1 MSIPEKWVRAGEN
14 PGFIWPDLEA
24 ESPGSREDCVRK
36 DLTHRLTHICEKL
49 SRPDFE
55 ALILRMTREQL
66 RSEGVGPRM
75 RRPR

>member
-1 MSIPEKWVRAGEN
+1 MSIPEKWVRA
-14 PGFIWPDLEA
+14 PGNSVFNWPDLKA

-36 DLTHRLTHICEKL
+36 DLTHRLTHICENL
-49 SRPDFE
+49 SSLDFE
-55 ALILRMTREQL
+55 ALIVKMTREQL